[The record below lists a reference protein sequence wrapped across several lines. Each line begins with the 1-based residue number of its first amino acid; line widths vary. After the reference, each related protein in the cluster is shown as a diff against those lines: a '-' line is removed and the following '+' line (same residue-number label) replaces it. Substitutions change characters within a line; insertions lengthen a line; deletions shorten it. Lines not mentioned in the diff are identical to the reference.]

1 MASKRRVYGTRACQ
15 EENGEEDEGVVIE
28 WAKKSITAYE
38 QICEMTALTE
48 TAPGSIRLDVACTDV
63 MGTAI
68 GTLSVI
74 GGVGTYTFTLTNSA
88 GNKAQVAGTNGVNL
102 QAGSASASQGT
113 FSVVVHADNG
123 AGSIFDRAFGLT
135 AT

>member
-1 MASKRRVYGTRACQ
+1 MTGSAFAQDQATPADEKWRPKDGVYGTRACQ

-63 MGTAI
+63 MIDEPYPEVFILNKIDDKTI
-68 GTLSVI
+68 FVRQPKME
-74 GGVGTYTFTLTNSA
+74 NSNA
-88 GNKAQVAGTNGVNL
+88 RV
-102 QAGSASASQGT
+102 
-113 FSVVVHADNG
+113 
-123 AGSIFDRAFGLT
+123 
-135 AT
+135 

>member
-48 TAPGSIRLDVACTDV
+48 TAPARLDLMSLVRT
-63 MGTAI
+63 
-68 GTLSVI
+68 
-74 GGVGTYTFTLTNSA
+74 
-88 GNKAQVAGTNGVNL
+88 
-102 QAGSASASQGT
+102 
-113 FSVVVHADNG
+113 
-123 AGSIFDRAFGLT
+123 
-135 AT
+135 